1 VADRHEWVTPTGRNA
16 RPVGLPTQVE
26 LRLNVHKSEG
36 VTDMSKI
43 WFVTGSSRGFG
54 REIVEAALKR
64 GDQVVATARNPNQL
78 GDLSKY
84 GDRVLASALDVTD
97 PAAAKRAIDE
107 TLRVFGSLDIV
118 VNNAGFADSAP
129 IEEMTQQSF
138 RAQIETNLFGVVN
151 VTKAALPA
159 FHQRRSGH
167 FLQFSSIGGR
177 VGGTPGMGAYQTAKF
192 AVEGFSEVLNAE
204 AKPLGIKVTI
214 IEPGG
219 FRTDWGGS
227 SMHTSSV
234 GADYEDTV
242 GAMNR
247 FRQSTVST
255 WRGDPKR
262 AADILLDLVDMDEPP
277 LRLLLGDGAVR
288 SAEESSRERAAEA
301 EMWAEVS
308 RSADF
313 PEGE

>member
-1 VADRHEWVTPTGRNA
+1 MPKT
-16 RPVGLPTQVE
+16 
-26 LRLNVHKSEG
+26 
-36 VTDMSKI
+36 
-43 WFVTGSSRGFG
+43 WFITGSSRGFG
-54 REIVEAALKR
+54 RQIATAALQR
-64 GDQVVATARNPNQL
+64 GDRVVATARKPDQL
-78 GDLSKY
+78 DDLAKAY
-84 GDRVLASALDVTD
+84 GDHVLPYALDVTD
-97 PAAAKRAIDE
+97 SAAANRAIDAAIE
-107 TLRVFGSLDIV
+107 SFGALDIV
-118 VNNAGFADSAP
+118 VNNAGYADSAP
-129 IEEMTQQSF
+129 IEDMSERNF
-138 RAQIETNLFGVVN
+138 RDQIETNLFGVVN
-151 VTKAALPA
+151 VTKAALPV
-159 FHQRRSGH
+159 FHQQRSGH

-177 VGGTPGMGAYQTAKF
+177 VGGSPGLSAYQTAKF

-204 AKPLGIKVTI
+204 VKPLGIKVTI

-227 SMHTSSV
+227 SMGTSPV

-247 FRQSTVST
+247 FRESTVST

-262 AADILLDLVDMDEPP
+262 AARILLDVVDLDQPP

-288 SAEESSRERAAEA
+288 SADQSSRERAAEA
-301 EMWAEVS
+301 ERWAEVS

>member
-1 VADRHEWVTPTGRNA
+1 MA
-16 RPVGLPTQVE
+16 
-26 LRLNVHKSEG
+26 
-36 VTDMSKI
+36 KI
-43 WFVTGSSRGFG
+43 WFITGSSRGFG
-54 REIVEAALKR
+54 REIAEAALER
-64 GDQVVATARNPNQL
+64 GDLVVATARNPDQL
-78 GDLSKY
+78 EDLAKY
-84 GDRVLASALDVTD
+84 GDRVLVRALDVTD
-97 PAAAKRAIDE
+97 ASEAQRAIDE
-107 TLRVFGSLDIV
+107 TLRTFGSLDIV
-118 VNNAGFADSAP
+118 VNNAGYAESAP
-129 IEEMTQQSF
+129 IEEMTEESF
-138 RAQIETNLFGVVN
+138 RAQMETNLFGVVN

-159 FHQRRSGH
+159 FHKQRAGH

-204 AKPLGIKVTI
+204 VKPLGIKVTI

-227 SMHTSSV
+227 SMRTSSV
-234 GADYEDTV
+234 GADYDATV

-247 FRQSTVST
+247 FRESTVST

-262 AADILLDLVDMDEPP
+262 AAGILLDVVDLKEPP
-277 LRLLLGDGAVR
+277 LRLLLGNGAVE
-288 SAEESSRERAAEA
+288 SAEKSSRERAAEA
-301 EMWAEVS
+301 ERWAALS